1 MPNLKSTDSHACFVC
16 KTSLT
21 MRKALKNHLTKTKA
35 DEKPR
40 CPGLKKVIHSDVWV
54 KQILPYKKI
63 PTNFGDY
70 LETLEGACTGVHKS
84 RISKIAKSEL
94 KDTQTIT

>member
-1 MPNLKSTDSHACFVC
+1 MPNLKSTDAHACVVC

-40 CPGLKKVIHSDVWV
+40 CPGLKKVIPGDFWTQH
-54 KQILPYKKI
+54 ILPHYSENA
-63 PTNFGDY
+63 PLPDLGNFKRG
-70 LETLEGACTGVHKS
+70 KS
-84 RISKIAKSEL
+84 L
-94 KDTQTIT
+94 KMS